1 MNNNINQKEFDDFKK
16 NNIKRNQE
24 LFIKAIEENLIDAF
38 FSFEKENNEQFYNSN
53 FEYYINHLDDL
64 YNISLSCKK
73 NEYNY
78 NINFFKNKII
88 LLFNEAKKV
97 NWNLLSIFKDDNEKN
112 KFYSLLRTYP
122 KNNWYDIFL
131 EMEYDMSWKTKD
143 DEKKIIEQNKINQE
157 KLDNKKIEEI
167 KKEINKDENELY
179 CWLSKEDYE
188 TLLLSISDKNK

>member
-53 FEYYINHLDDL
+53 FEYYINNLDDL